1 MNSSS
6 LEDSLTQVLSARE
19 TLVSEPHTAAFRLFS
34 GYYEGQVDLTAD
46 VFGKTLLLSTGA
58 ENLSAATA
66 WLDTARAFYLQ
77 KLPWLECVVQK
88 LRGGDRAQK
97 QGEIAWGTS
106 PAVEVIENE
115 VHYALRLQMNQDA
128 SFYLD
133 TRELRTWLQQNCAG
147 KSVLNTF
154 AYTGSL
160 GIAALAGGAASVR
173 QVDLNRGFLDLARTS
188 AMLNHLDLGRMKL
201 VANDIFSEIGW
212 LKKGLHL
219 FDVVILDP
227 PFFSVTEK
235 GKVDLVSESTRMLN
249 KVRPLVQDGGYL
261 IAINNALF
269 LSGQEYMDSL
279 QRLCT
284 DGYLEIVAA
293 LPVPADVTGFPDTVM
308 RQPPA
313 DSAPFNHSTKIAV
326 LKVRRK
332 AS

>member
-6 LEDSLTQVLSARE
+6 LEDSLTQALSARE
-19 TLVSEPHTAAFRLFS
+19 TLVSEPHIAAFRLFS

-66 WLDTARAFYLQ
+66 WLDTAREFYLQ

-106 PAVEVIENE
+106 PAIEVIENE

-133 TRELRTWLQQNCAG
+133 TRELRTWLRQNCAG

-212 LKKGLHL
+212 LKKGQHL

-284 DGYLEIVAA
+284 DGYLEVVAV
-293 LPVPADVTGFPDTVM
+293 LPVPADVIGFPDTVV

-313 DSAPFNHSTKIAV
+313 DPAPFNHSTKIAV

-332 AS
+332 TN